1 MSDESNTKIDD
12 CLLISRA
19 AQLLE
24 RAGLAMTG
32 AMIGTFVAAQLART
46 NVALFQ
52 TFGFIVLTVL
62 SGMIGFYLRVNI
74 PRRPGTIRGRQ
85 SNVVLAGWLSAAG
98 TFLSALAAL
107 VSVYALVFDEP
118 LQCFWEFV
126 IGSWWGIG
134 VILQTAAGLIGSGWS
149 SKPSMRG
156 RDELLKPPSAP
167 MLH

>member
-24 RAGLAMTG
+24 RTGLAMTG

-46 NVALFQ
+46 SVALFQ

-62 SGMIGFYLRVNI
+62 SGMIGFYLRVNV
-74 PRRPGTIRGRQ
+74 PRLPGTIRGRQ
-85 SNVVLAGWLSAAG
+85 SNVVRAGWLSAAG

-118 LQCFWEFV
+118 LQRFWEFV

-134 VILQTAAGLIGSGWS
+134 VILQTSAGLIGSGWS